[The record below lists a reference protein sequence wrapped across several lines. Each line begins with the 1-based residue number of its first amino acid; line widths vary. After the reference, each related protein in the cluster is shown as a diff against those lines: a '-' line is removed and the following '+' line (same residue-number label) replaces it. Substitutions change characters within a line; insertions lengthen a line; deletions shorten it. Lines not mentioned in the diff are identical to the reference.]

1 LRECG
6 EAFHKVISPLRV
18 ELGKGVVKE
27 EEWGAPS
34 AVCEQFNLGEEEC
47 DEETALLTARSDG
60 GKVASASVK
69 GKIVS
74 MRPNK
79 RVALIALALRRFIKR
94 LA

>member
-27 EEWGAPS
+27 EERGAPS

-47 DEETALLTARSDG
+47 DQETALLA
-60 GKVASASVK
+60 A
-69 GKIVS
+69 
-74 MRPNK
+74 
-79 RVALIALALRRFIKR
+79 
-94 LA
+94 